1 MTFLKTT
8 RGRILTVFAI
18 IAAIILFLP
27 LRLAGALFGFDDLGL
42 TARSAGGT
50 VWSGQLDQ
58 ARLGPVDLG
67 TLDVGLKPLPLLL
80 GRASMDIE
88 RAAAGG
94 SQPLSGTVSVGIG
107 RRAIEGVTGT
117 VGGSSI
123 GGLPVESIAFE
134 SATVI
139 FADGR
144 CVEASGRAT
153 VTVGL
158 SIAGLQLRNG
168 MTGGLNCEGRDLVL
182 TLVGQSG
189 LERLRL
195 NVDAQGNYVAR
206 LMVQSTDPFLGAALT
221 AAGFGPTD
229 DGYVRTSRGR
239 L

>member
-1 MTFLKTT
+1 MT
-8 RGRILTVFAI
+8 RRRILSAFAI
-18 IAAIILFLP
+18 LAAIILFLP
-27 LRLAGALFGFDDLGL
+27 LRLAGALIGFDNLGL

-80 GRASMDIE
+80 GRASLDVE
-88 RAAAGG
+88 RAATEGTQA
-94 SQPLSGTVSVGIG
+94 LSGTVSVGIG
-107 RRAIEGVTGT
+107 RRAIDGLTGT
-117 VGGSSI
+117 VGGSTI
-123 GGLPVESIAFE
+123 GGLPIESIAFDN
-134 SATVI
+134 ATVV

-168 MTGGLNCEGRDLVL
+168 MTGGLNCEGRDLVTTL
-182 TLVGQSG
+182 TGQSG

-195 NVDAQGNYVAR
+195 TIDADGSYVAR

-229 DGYVRTSRGR
+229 QGYVRTSRGR

>member
-1 MTFLKTT
+1 MT
-8 RGRILTVFAI
+8 RRRILSVFAI
-18 IAAIILFLP
+18 LAAIILFLP
-27 LRLAGALFGFDDLGL
+27 LRLAGALIGFDNLGL

-80 GRASMDIE
+80 GRASLDVE
-88 RAAAGG
+88 RAAAEGT
-94 SQPLSGTVSVGIG
+94 QALSGTVSVGIG
-107 RRAIEGVTGT
+107 RRAIDGLTGT
-117 VGGSSI
+117 VGGSTI
-123 GGLPVESIAFE
+123 GGLPIESIAFDN
-134 SATVI
+134 ATVV

-168 MTGGLNCEGRDLVL
+168 MTGGLNCEGRDLVTTL
-182 TLVGQSG
+182 TGQSG

-195 NVDAQGNYVAR
+195 TIDADGSYVAR

-229 DGYVRTSRGR
+229 QGYVRTSRGR

>member
-1 MTFLKTT
+1 MT
-8 RGRILTVFAI
+8 RRRILSAFAI
-18 IAAIILFLP
+18 LAAIILFLP
-27 LRLAGALFGFDDLGL
+27 LRLAGALIGFDNLGL

-80 GRASMDIE
+80 GRASLDVE
-88 RAAAGG
+88 RAAAEGT
-94 SQPLSGTVSVGIG
+94 QALSGTVSVGIG
-107 RRAIEGVTGT
+107 RRAIDGLTGT
-117 VGGSSI
+117 VGGSTI
-123 GGLPVESIAFE
+123 GGLPIESIAFDN
-134 SATVI
+134 ATVV

-168 MTGGLNCEGRDLVL
+168 MTGGLNCEGRDLVTTL
-182 TLVGQSG
+182 TGQSG

-195 NVDAQGNYVAR
+195 TIDADGSYVAR

-229 DGYVRTSRGR
+229 QGYVRTSRGR

>member
-1 MTFLKTT
+1 MT
-8 RGRILTVFAI
+8 RRRILIGLAI
-18 IAAIILFLP
+18 FAAIILFLP
-27 LRLAGALFGFDDLGL
+27 LRLAGALIGFDTLGL

-88 RAAAGG
+88 RAAAEGT
-94 SQPLSGTVSVGIG
+94 QPLAGTVSVGIG
-107 RRAIEGVTGT
+107 RRAIEGLTGS
-117 VGGSSI
+117 VGGNSI
-123 GGLPVESIAFE
+123 GGLPIESIAFDN
-134 SATVI
+134 ATVV

-144 CVEASGRAT
+144 CVEAAGRAT

-168 MTGGLNCEGRDLVL
+168 MTGGLNCEGPDLVTTL
-182 TLVGQSG
+182 TGQSG

-195 NVDAQGNYVAR
+195 TVDAEGNYVAR

-229 DGYVRTSRGR
+229 QGYVRTSRGR